1 MRKFARIKTKLIS
14 CILLLAMSAL
24 FLASA
29 NHVQADQEY
38 LSFDQYKAEH
48 YINYSSYEYF
58 MSDDFKMPY
67 RTTVEKDR
75 SSATFNSLLAAWEV
89 ATFSGSNVVE
99 MANKRKGYYEALLF
113 DIIYTGTDA
122 VNVTDAMNAGIKA
135 TQASVLSKVTKLMDE
150 GYYKDIDVRKLTE
163 ESYAKL
169 VSGLESCGEFNDI
182 FSK

>member
-89 ATFSGSNVVE
+89 ATFGGSNVVE
-99 MANKRKGYYEALLF
+99 MANKRKGYYE
-113 DIIYTGTDA
+113 
-122 VNVTDAMNAGIKA
+122 
-135 TQASVLSKVTKLMDE
+135 Q
-150 GYYKDIDVRKLTE
+150 
-163 ESYAKL
+163 
-169 VSGLESCGEFNDI
+169 CH
-182 FSK
+182 